1 MWFFSCFFRLFFT
14 DEEGDS
20 DDDSRL
26 AVTTAWGIRLG
37 RRGSMGMPA
46 TSNRPVPDSRDRIAL
61 DISLLKK
68 QYDKLRERQR
78 QAHIILTTTARQTV
92 DSTNASSM
100 QVNQYLMGRSA
111 IVSQKGRRIGPPP
124 GAIPPVRKVA
134 TLKSAKSSPKPHKRG
149 ETLLWKDI
157 DSSQTKRM
165 KEIAVDNKTELIEQ
179 PVMMVEDRNFNIT
192 KSPSVTSSIS
202 SASDVS
208 VPNSSRSRK
217 KSESSSYSDESDGG
231 NSSTSTS
238 LCDDENQEF
247 SVSSIEASPMRKRT
261 STATNNKSDK
271 DSILNTSQI
280 TDCIKTL
287 NEMNTFADDI
297 LPMDSNQPP
306 DSKIEH
312 CNDILVDQVV
322 EQLENTTLSLEL
334 NTNSGIVNDNDTMFL
349 KYSEETTVTEFDD
362 SVVAVSAE
370 NVIECDS
377 HSEIDS
383 RTELNSIRNYIFINE
398 HQENVKST
406 DDCSE
411 YTVKIADVDDEP
423 KVGTNLSPQKDTT
436 NFMLSLL
443 PIISHSSKD
452 SPAPG
457 VIPSHIIL
465 KSTLSPIAI
474 TSTSQLSPIAD
485 ISKYLSSSSISPLK
499 TPSSFLDYSDMTTVN
514 SASEAISSVTAN
526 SSTEPFNFKVNDE
539 GVTNEYFERITAP
552 ERPSR
557 LELRSSISESIKTK
571 SSQSEDLPSASG
583 RNISPTHTYVVISS
597 PPIIQTTYPPESEKV
612 IMRTSHPCGSSS
624 STSFMKEKSLSLDE
638 PIMKKHEFRPTSCP
652 EAITEN
658 FIQKKSAD
666 RVLKIIEENSKIL
679 HRILKKTTCNDDV
692 GTFIEP
698 CQLPAL
704 SEHFT
709 DSIAAVSTMISE
721 QEALDFEKPQQ
732 IKHPTFIRQQTIDD
746 GDISVTLSSIQN
758 TIKSVDSLC
767 QYDES
772 RTKTVELLASIEKLN
787 ESSKDYY
794 DSVKANEDPNVSMP
808 VNLLTI
814 NVQQDADG
822 GSNAKKQADAAEHSP
837 DSTFSLYAS
846 RYSRDSRRDVSP
858 RRKRDDDREEYE
870 SRFRRDG
877 SMTKS
882 DILPQKRYSDFI
894 ELDSGIGSSLN
905 RTSITHEDDFT
916 STYQGQYKRSY
927 ETIERPKVS
936 DSVLYKSYESNLNST
951 LNDVAYKNSG
961 YGDKFEIR
969 HTTVTSTFYDRFL
982 SQKKERT
989 VKLDK
994 SPSSPVI
1001 TKAYLDSL
1009 RLPIVLDRNSKSAE
1023 NSPSR
1028 PGTMTTITKPVVVSA
1043 PSIRDYRSDSS
1054 PITSRDT
1061 IFSSADIT

>member
-1 MWFFSCFFRLFFT
+1 
-14 DEEGDS
+14 
-20 DDDSRL
+20 
-26 AVTTAWGIRLG
+26 
-37 RRGSMGMPA
+37 MPT

-92 DSTNASSM
+92 DSTNASTM

-157 DSSQTKRM
+157 ESSQSKRL
-165 KEIAVDNKTELIEQ
+165 KDIAVDNKTELIEP
-179 PVMMVEDRNFNIT
+179 PVMVVEDRIFNIT

-202 SASDVS
+202 SASDIS
-208 VPNSSRSRK
+208 VPTSSRSRK

-238 LCDDENQEF
+238 LCDDDNQEF
-247 SVSSIEASPMRKRT
+247 SVSSVEASPLRKRT
-261 STATNNKSDK
+261 ITTTASTNRSDN
-271 DSILNTSQI
+271 DSILNTAQI

-287 NEMNTFADDI
+287 NEMNMFADDI
-297 LPMDSNQPP
+297 LPMDSKQQPP
-306 DSKIEH
+306 EDSTNAH
-312 CNDILVDQVV
+312 SNDIFVDQVV
-322 EQLENTTLSLEL
+322 EKLEDTTLRLEL
-334 NTNSGIVNDNDTMFL
+334 NTNSGIVNDDEIMFL
-349 KYSEETTVTEFDD
+349 KISEETTVPELAD
-362 SVVAVSAE
+362 SAVAVSTE

-377 HSEIDS
+377 RSEINS
-383 RTELNSIRNYIFINE
+383 ITELQSLRKYIFINE
-398 HQENVKST
+398 HQEPVDEAT
-406 DDCSE
+406 DACSAE
-411 YTVKIADVDDEP
+411 YTVKMADLDNEP
-423 KVGTNLSPQKDTT
+423 KIENNLDPQQNTT
-436 NFMLSLL
+436 NFMLTIL
-443 PIISHSSKD
+443 PIISHASQD
-452 SPAPG
+452 SPAPD
-457 VIPSHIIL
+457 VIPSQTIL

-499 TPSSFLDYSDMTTVN
+499 TPSSFLDYSDMTTVS
-514 SASEAISSVTAN
+514 SASEAISSVTENAGTD
-526 SSTEPFNFKVNDE
+526 SFNFKVNDE

-571 SSQSEDLPSASG
+571 SSQSEEQPSVYG
-583 RNISPTHTYVVISS
+583 RNMSPKHSSVITSS
-597 PPIIQTTYPPESEKV
+597 PPIIKSTVTPESEKV
-612 IMRTSHPCGSSS
+612 TMRCSHPCASSS
-624 STSFMKEKSLSLDE
+624 SASFMKEKSLSLDE

-658 FIQKKSAD
+658 FAQKKSAD

-709 DSIAAVSTMISE
+709 DSIAAVSNMISE
-721 QEALDFEKPQQ
+721 QEALDFEKPQP
-732 IKHPTFIRQQTIDD
+732 IKQSTFIRQQTIED

-767 QYDES
+767 QYDDS

-787 ESSKDYY
+787 ESSKDFYEISKTT
-794 DSVKANEDPNVSMP
+794 DHPKVSVP

-814 NVQQDADG
+814 NVQQTDDATSDADR
-822 GSNAKKQADAAEHSP
+822 QEVAAEPNSK
-837 DSTFSLYAS
+837 FSLYTS

-905 RTSITHEDDFT
+905 RTSTTDEDDFA
-916 STYQGQYKRSY
+916 STYMGQYNKRSY

-936 DSVLYKSYESNLNST
+936 DSVLYKSYESNLNSNT
-951 LNDVAYKNSG
+951 LSEVAYKSSG
-961 YGDKFEIR
+961 YADKFEIR

-1028 PGTMTTITKPVVVSA
+1028 PGTMTTITRPVVVSA
-1043 PSIRDYRSDSS
+1043 PSIREYRSVGS
-1054 PITSRDT
+1054 PINSRDT
-1061 IFSSADIT
+1061 IFSPANIT

>member
-1 MWFFSCFFRLFFT
+1 
-14 DEEGDS
+14 
-20 DDDSRL
+20 
-26 AVTTAWGIRLG
+26 
-37 RRGSMGMPA
+37 MGMPA

-100 QVNQYLMGRSA
+100 QVNQYLMGRNA

-134 TLKSAKSSPKPHKRG
+134 ALKSAKSSPKPHKRG

-157 DSSQTKRM
+157 DSAQSKRI
-165 KEIAVDNKTELIEQ
+165 KEIAVDNKSELIEQ
-179 PVMMVEDRNFNIT
+179 PVMMLEDRNFNIT

-208 VPNSSRSRK
+208 VPTSSRSRK

-247 SVSSIEASPMRKRT
+247 SVSSIEASPLRKRT
-261 STATNNKSDK
+261 STTTTTTNRLNN
-271 DSILNTSQI
+271 DSIINTSQI
-280 TDCIKTL
+280 TDCIKNL

-297 LPMDSNQPP
+297 LPMDVNLPP
-306 DSKIEH
+306 ESKNERSTEK
-312 CNDILVDQVV
+312 LVDKVV
-322 EQLENTTLSLEL
+322 EQLENTTLRLEL
-334 NTNSGIVNDNDTMFL
+334 NTDSGIANDDEIMFL
-349 KYSEETTVTEFDD
+349 KISEETTVTGFDD
-362 SVVAVSAE
+362 SVVADSSE

-377 HSEIDS
+377 RSEIDS
-383 RTELNSIRNYIFINE
+383 RTELESITNYIFINQ
-398 HQENVKST
+398 HQDNVKAI
-406 DDCSE
+406 DECSE
-411 YTVKIADVDDEP
+411 HAARIVDVDNEP
-423 KVGTNLSPQKDTT
+423 KLGRDLSPQKDTT
-436 NFMLSLL
+436 NFILTRL
-443 PIISHSSKD
+443 PIISHSSQ
-452 SPAPG
+452 SITAPG
-457 VIPSHIIL
+457 VLPSQTIL

-514 SASEAISSVTAN
+514 TAAEAISSVTAN
-526 SSTEPFNFKVNDE
+526 SGTEAFNFKVNDE

-571 SSQSEDLPSASG
+571 SSQNEELPSISG
-583 RNISPTHTYVVISS
+583 RIVSPKHTYVVISS
-597 PPIIQTTYPPESEKV
+597 PPIIQPTDPPESDKV
-612 IMRTSHPCGSSS
+612 TMRYSHPCGSSS
-624 STSFMKEKSLSLDE
+624 SASFMKEKSLSLDE

-698 CQLPAL
+698 CQLPSL

-709 DSIAAVSTMISE
+709 DSIAAVTTMISE

-732 IKHPTFIRQQTIDD
+732 IRQPTFIRQQTIED

-794 DSVKANEDPNVSMP
+794 DNATATTDPEVSMP
-808 VNLLTI
+808 ANLLTI
-814 NVQQDADG
+814 NVQQDDDATSD
-822 GSNAKKQADAAEHSP
+822 ARKIIAAAERSP
-837 DSTFSLYAS
+837 DSKLSLYAS

-936 DSVLYKSYESNLNST
+936 DSVLYKSYESNLNSNT
-951 LNDVAYKNSG
+951 LNDVAYKSTG

-1043 PSIRDYRSDSS
+1043 PSIREYRSADS

-1061 IFSSADIT
+1061 IFSPANIT

>member
-1 MWFFSCFFRLFFT
+1 
-14 DEEGDS
+14 
-20 DDDSRL
+20 
-26 AVTTAWGIRLG
+26 
-37 RRGSMGMPA
+37 MGMPA
-46 TSNRPVPDSRDRIAL
+46 TSNRPVPDNRDRIAL

-92 DSTNASSM
+92 DSTNASTM

-157 DSSQTKRM
+157 DNSQSKRL
-165 KEIAVDNKTELIEQ
+165 KEIAVDNKTEQMEQ
-179 PVMMVEDRNFNIT
+179 PVMMIEDRNFNIT

-208 VPNSSRSRK
+208 VPTSSRSRK

-247 SVSSIEASPMRKRT
+247 SVSSIEASPLRKRMG
-261 STATNNKSDK
+261 ATTTTTNRSDS
-271 DSILNTSQI
+271 DSILNPSQI

-287 NEMNTFADDI
+287 NELNTFADDF
-297 LPMDSNQPP
+297 LPTDTNPP
-306 DSKIEH
+306 PESKNEH
-312 CNDILVDQVV
+312 SYDILVDEVV
-322 EQLENTTLSLEL
+322 EQLENTAVRLEL
-334 NTNSGIVNDNDTMFL
+334 NTDSGIVNDDEIMLL
-349 KYSEETTVTEFDD
+349 KISEETTVKEFDD
-362 SVVAVSAE
+362 SAEVALSTE

-377 HSEIDS
+377 RSEIDI
-383 RTELNSIRNYIFINE
+383 RTDLESIRNYIFISE
-398 HQENVKST
+398 DWENVKET
-406 DDCSE
+406 DDCLK
-411 YTVKIADVDDEP
+411 YTVKIADVENEP
-423 KVGTNLSPQKDTT
+423 KIVRDLSPQNDTT
-436 NFMLSLL
+436 NFMLNLL
-443 PIISHSSKD
+443 PIISQTSQCSS
-452 SPAPG
+452 APG
-457 VIPSHIIL
+457 VIPSQIIL

-499 TPSSFLDYSDMTTVN
+499 TPSSFLDYSEMTTVN

-526 SSTEPFNFKVNDE
+526 SGTESFNFKVNDE

-557 LELRSSISESIKTK
+557 LELRSSITESIKTK
-571 SSQSEDLPSASG
+571 SSQSEELPSLSG
-583 RNISPTHTYVVISS
+583 RNISPKHNYVVISS
-597 PPIIQTTYPPESEKV
+597 PPIGQPTDLPDSEKV
-612 IMRTSHPCGSSS
+612 TMRCSHPCGTSSNA
-624 STSFMKEKSLSLDE
+624 SFMKEKSLSLDE
-638 PIMKKHEFRPTSCP
+638 PIMKKYEFRPTSCP

-721 QEALDFEKPQQ
+721 QEALDLDKPQQ
-732 IKHPTFIRQQTIDD
+732 NKQPTFIRQQTIED

-787 ESSKDYY
+787 DSSKDYY
-794 DSVKANEDPNVSMP
+794 DSANATVDPNVSMP
-808 VNLLTI
+808 TNSLAI
-814 NVQQDADG
+814 NIQQDDV
-822 GSNAKKQADAAEHSP
+822 GSSDAKKPVVAAERSP
-837 DSTFSLYAS
+837 ESKYSLYAS

-894 ELDSGIGSSLN
+894 EHDSGIGSSLN
-905 RTSITHEDDFT
+905 RTSIAHEDDFT

-951 LNDVAYKNSG
+951 LNDVAYKTTG

-1001 TKAYLDSL
+1001 TKAYLESL
-1009 RLPIVLDRNSKSAE
+1009 RLPIILDRSSKSAE

-1043 PSIRDYRSDSS
+1043 PSIQEYRSAGS
-1054 PITSRDT
+1054 PIISRDT
-1061 IFSSADIT
+1061 IFSSANLT

>member
-1 MWFFSCFFRLFFT
+1 
-14 DEEGDS
+14 
-20 DDDSRL
+20 
-26 AVTTAWGIRLG
+26 
-37 RRGSMGMPA
+37 MGMPA

-100 QVNQYLMGRSA
+100 QVNQYLMGRNA

-134 TLKSAKSSPKPHKRG
+134 ALKSAKSSPKPHKRG

-157 DSSQTKRM
+157 DGSQSKRL
-165 KEIAVDNKTELIEQ
+165 KEVSVDNKPEQIEQ

-208 VPNSSRSRK
+208 VPTSSRSRK

-247 SVSSIEASPMRKRT
+247 SVSSIEASPLRKRI
-261 STATNNKSDK
+261 STTTTTTNKSSN

-297 LPMDSNQPP
+297 LPMDTNQPP
-306 DSKIEH
+306 DSKNEH
-312 CNDILVDQVV
+312 TNDILVEPAV
-322 EQLENTTLSLEL
+322 EQLENTTHRLEL
-334 NTNSGIVNDNDTMFL
+334 NRDSGIVNDDEIMFL
-349 KYSEETTVTEFDD
+349 KVSEEPTVKESDD
-362 SVVAVSAE
+362 LVEVAESTE

-377 HSEIDS
+377 RSEINS
-383 RTELNSIRNYIFINE
+383 RTELDSFRNYIFINE

-406 DDCSE
+406 DDCSK
-411 YTVKIADVDDEP
+411 YTVKIADVDTEP
-423 KVGTNLSPQKDTT
+423 KALRDLSPQKDTT
-436 NFMLSLL
+436 NFMLTLL
-443 PIISHSSKD
+443 PIVSHSSQ
-452 SPAPG
+452 SSSTPS
-457 VIPSHIIL
+457 VIQSQIIL

-499 TPSSFLDYSDMTTVN
+499 TPSSFLDYSEMTTVN

-526 SSTEPFNFKVNDE
+526 SGTEAFNFKVNDE

-557 LELRSSISESIKTK
+557 LELRSSISESINTK
-571 SSQSEDLPSASG
+571 SSQSDELPSVSG
-583 RNISPTHTYVVISS
+583 RIISPNHTYVVKSS
-597 PPIIQTTYPPESEKV
+597 PPIIQPADPPESEKV
-612 IMRTSHPCGSSS
+612 TMRCSHPCGSNSS
-624 STSFMKEKSLSLDE
+624 ASFMKEKSLSLDE

-692 GTFIEP
+692 GTFIEQ

-721 QEALDFEKPQQ
+721 QEALDSEKPMQN
-732 IKHPTFIRQQTIDD
+732 KEPTFIRQQTIDD

-787 ESSKDYY
+787 DSSKEYY
-794 DSVKANEDPNVSMP
+794 DSVEATADPNVSMP
-808 VNLLTI
+808 INLLTI
-814 NVQQDADG
+814 NVQQDEVGTSDAR
-822 GSNAKKQADAAEHSP
+822 KQAAAAERSP
-837 DSTFSLYAS
+837 DSKYSLYAS

-882 DILPQKRYSDFI
+882 DILPQKRYSDFM

-916 STYQGQYKRSY
+916 STYQGQCKRSY

-951 LNDVAYKNSG
+951 LNDVAYKTTG

-1009 RLPIVLDRNSKSAE
+1009 RLPIVLDRSSKSAE

-1043 PSIRDYRSDSS
+1043 PSIQEYRSAGS
-1054 PITSRDT
+1054 PIISRDT
-1061 IFSSADIT
+1061 IFSSTNIT